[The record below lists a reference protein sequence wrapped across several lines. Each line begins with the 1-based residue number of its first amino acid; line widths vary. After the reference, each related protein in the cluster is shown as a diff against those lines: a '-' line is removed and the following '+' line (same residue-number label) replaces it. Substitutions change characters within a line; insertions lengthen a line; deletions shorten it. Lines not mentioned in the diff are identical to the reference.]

1 MPGSLFGWG
10 GIGNSENQEQ
20 TTNIDQSQSF
30 SLADQSE
37 GAKIGSTLLLAGSEG
52 STVNLLDGGAIQALS
67 ENTFKLID
75 SNAKTIQN
83 VADSAQLAVTKSM
96 ELADK
101 ARQSDTQAV
110 FGTFGKAVPWLAGAA
125 AVAAVALAAYF
136 WRDK

>member
-1 MPGSLFGWG
+1 MFGFG
-10 GIGNSENQEQ
+10 GIGTSQSSDE